1 METSELA
8 RIRKDAVAGIDELR
22 AKGPEKNRNAAWWAQ
37 AGTTLIAAG
46 CIVATATGHVEFGL
60 PCVIGGPLSSAAAK
74 YLIPTK

>member
-1 METSELA
+1 MSDTA
-8 RIRKDAVAGIDELR
+8 RIRKAAVTSIEELR
-22 AKGPEKNRNAAWWAQ
+22 VKGPQRNRDLAWWAQ

-46 CIVATATGHVEFGL
+46 CIAAGALGQVELAL